1 MKTNRVSFN
10 SVDIVPA
17 FGLPVYIQQSEISTG
32 MRQHAY
38 SLLLDN
44 NTGRSVRSDIAVQ
57 QVSYRVL
64 IHTQMNQFT
73 GLLSIDDR
81 KKFEIVESYVR
92 KIEPGQSVKIDA
104 RDDTTF
110 SGVMFFHDPGCDM
123 NYRYRGADSWY
134 SGIEDC
140 FAETNIL
147 NSTEFTFTPTEGN
160 LTIYPS
166 ALLDLSLSPNTTN
179 TDVYVLE
186 YYLK

>member
-1 MKTNRVSFN
+1 MKPNRVSFN

-32 MRQHAY
+32 MRQHAH

-44 NTGRSVRSDIAVQ
+44 TTGRTIASDIAIQ

-64 IHTQMNQFT
+64 ISTQMQQFA
-73 GLLSIDDR
+73 GLLGVKDN
-81 KKFEIVESYVR
+81 KTFEIVESYVR

-110 SGVMFFHDPGCDM
+110 SGVLFFYDPGCDM
-123 NYRYRGADSWY
+123 NYGYKGADSWY
-134 SGIEDC
+134 SGIKDS
-140 FAETNIL
+140 FAESNIL

>member
-17 FGLPVYIQQSEISTG
+17 FGVPVYIQQAEISKG
-32 MRQHAY
+32 MIIHAH
-38 SLLLDN
+38 SLLLDKT
-44 NTGRSVRSDIAVQ
+44 TGRTVKNDIAVQ

-64 IHTQMNQFT
+64 IHTQLNQFT

-110 SGVMFFHDPGCDM
+110 SGIMFFHDPGCDM
-123 NYRYRGADSWY
+123 NFGYRGVDRWY
-134 SGIEDC
+134 SGIEDS
-140 FAETNIL
+140 FTDVNIL

>member
-1 MKTNRVSFN
+1 MKPNRVSFN

-44 NTGRSVRSDIAVQ
+44 NTGRTVASDIATQ

-64 IHTQMNQFT
+64 ISTQMQQFA
-73 GLLSIDDR
+73 GLLGVNDN
-81 KKFEIVESYVR
+81 KTFKIVESYVR

-110 SGVMFFHDPGCDM
+110 SGVMFFQDPGCDM
-123 NYRYRGADSWY
+123 NYGYRGADSWY

-166 ALLDLSLSPNTTN
+166 SLLDLSLSQNTTN